1 MKTTR
6 SRIGLILLGIVVL
19 CWLAVPIL
27 PFISFPYKVIII
39 TSLLVGG
46 EILFV
51 VTVALLGKEY
61 WLKKKNGFKKLFIKQ
76 DNNNQI
82 N

>member
-27 PFISFPYKVIII
+27 PFFSFPYKVIII
-39 TSLLVGG
+39 TSLFVGG

-61 WLKKKNGFKKLFIKQ
+61 WLKKNGFKKLFIKQ

>member
-6 SRIGLILLGIVVL
+6 RRIGLILLGIVVL

-27 PFISFPYKVIII
+27 PFFSFPYKVIII

-61 WLKKKNGFKKLFIKQ
+61 WLKKKWI
-76 DNNNQI
+76 
-82 N
+82 